1 MATRWPFANTEAMLA
16 EADAIW
22 WRLDDHDWLEAFRAH
37 PKIGERTA
45 SAWSQQEQSG
55 TASSTSGQLAELD
68 RLNREYENRFGYIF
82 IICATGRTTEQMLAA
97 LKERLNNSP
106 AVETRIAAEQQRQIT
121 HLRLL
126 RLG

>member
-1 MATRWPFANTEAMLA
+1 MAARWPFPNTEAMLA

-22 WRLDDHDWLEAFRAH
+22 WSLGEDDWLEAFGAH

-55 TASSTSGQLAELD
+55 TASSTSDQLAELD
-68 RLNREYENRFGYIF
+68 LLNREYENRFGYIF
-82 IICATGRTTEQMLAA
+82 IICATGRTTAQMLVA

-106 AVETRIAAEQQRQIT
+106 GVEIRVAAEQQRQIT

-126 RLG
+126 RLH

>member
-1 MATRWPFANTEAMLA
+1 MAHRWPFPNKEAMLA

-22 WRLDDHDWLEAFRAH
+22 WRLDEDDWLEAFGAH
-37 PKIGERTA
+37 PKIGERSA
-45 SAWSQQEQSG
+45 SAWSRQEQSG
-55 TASSTSGQLAELD
+55 TALSTSGQLAELD

-106 AVETRIAAEQQRQIT
+106 GVEIRIAAEQQRQIT
-121 HLRLL
+121 RLRLL

>member
-97 LKERLNNSP
+97 LKDRLKNSP
-106 AVETRIAAEQQRQIT
+106 AAEIRIASEQQRQIT

-126 RLG
+126 RPG

>member
-1 MATRWPFANTEAMLA
+1 MAARWPFSNTEAMLA

-22 WRLDDHDWLEAFRAH
+22 WRLNEDDWLEAFRAH

-45 SAWSQQEQSG
+45 SVWSQQEQSG

-68 RLNREYENRFGYIF
+68 RLNREYENHFGYIF

-106 AVETRIAAEQQRQIT
+106 AVEIRIAAEQQRQIT
-121 HLRLL
+121 RLRLL

>member
-1 MATRWPFANTEAMLA
+1 MAAHWPFPNAEAMLS

-22 WRLDDHDWLEAFRAH
+22 RSLDEHDWLEAFRAH
-37 PKIGERTA
+37 PKIGERSA

-55 TASSTSGQLAELD
+55 TASSSSGQLAELD

-82 IICATGRTTEQMLAA
+82 IIRATGRTTEQMLAA
-97 LKERLNNSP
+97 LNERLNNSP
-106 AVETRIAAEQQRQIT
+106 NVEIHIAAEEQRQIT
-121 HLRLL
+121 RLRLL